1 MWQDPTLGNAATA
14 GLAISLVFSALLVL
28 THRWLKILTE
38 DGTDG
43 IQNVHTGS
51 VSRVGGLAI
60 LLGLAAAAVLSIEAE
75 SQLLQLLILA
85 VLPAWFFGIAEDIT
99 KVISTRVRLL
109 ATMGSGLLA
118 WWFTGYDINQVD
130 LPGVDHVLAYTPVA
144 VIFTIFAVA
153 GVAHAVNLI
162 DGFNGLA
169 SGTVLICLTAM
180 GWIAADQ
187 NNTELLYLVLIL
199 IAVILGFFILNYPF
213 GKLFLGDGG
222 AYTLGFFLAW
232 ISVIIVNDADSQVS
246 PWAPFL
252 ICAYPILETLFSMVR
267 RVQSN
272 RRMDHPDRAHLHSL
286 VYRRMVPR
294 LFPNASQSSRN
305 SLTAPFLWLFSAGPA
320 LAGVLLYDNTWACI
334 AAIGVTALIYLVL
347 YRRLTRFRWL

>member
-1 MWQDPTLGNAATA
+1 LLHDPALVNAITV
-14 GLAISLVFSALLVL
+14 GLIVSLALSAILVL
-28 THRWLKILTE
+28 THRWHKMLTA
-38 DGTDG
+38 DGNDG
-43 IQNVHTGS
+43 VQKVHTGS
-51 VSRVGGLAI
+51 VPRIGGLGI
-60 LLGLAAAAVLSIEAE
+60 LLGFVAATLLFSEAN
-75 SQLLQLLILA
+75 SRLLMLLLLA
-85 VLPAWFFGIAEDIT
+85 VLPAWFLGIAEDIT

-118 WWFTGYDINQVD
+118 WWFTGYVINRVDI
-130 LPGVDHVLAYTPVA
+130 PGVDDVLAFTPVA
-144 VIFTIFAVA
+144 VLFTIFAVA

-169 SGTVLICLTAM
+169 SGTVLICLTAL

-187 NNTELLYLVLIL
+187 NDAELLHLVLVL
-199 IAVILGFFILNYPF
+199 IAVILGFLILNYPF
-213 GKLFLGDGG
+213 GKIFLGDGG

-232 ISVIIVNDADSQVS
+232 TSVMLVSGADSQVS

-252 ICAYPILETLFSMVR
+252 ICAYPILETLFSMAR

-286 VYRRMVPR
+286 VYRRVVPR

-305 SLTAPFLWLFSAGPA
+305 SLTAPFLWLFAAGPA

-334 AAIGVTALIYLVL
+334 AAIGVTALIYLVF
-347 YRRLTRFRWL
+347 YRRLTQFRWL